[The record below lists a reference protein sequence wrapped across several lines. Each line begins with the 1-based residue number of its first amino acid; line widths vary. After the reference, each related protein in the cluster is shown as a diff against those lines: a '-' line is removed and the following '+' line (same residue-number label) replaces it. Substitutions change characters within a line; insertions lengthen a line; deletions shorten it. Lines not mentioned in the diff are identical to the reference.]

1 LILVRVTGD
10 FLHPTCIEAVDRIAE
25 ACRRSGKQ
33 WGAVTPTTEYAS
45 MLVEKG
51 CTLISPTSEVKLLA
65 SGLAATKE
73 IFSSLW

>member
-1 LILVRVTGD
+1 
-10 FLHPTCIEAVDRIAE
+10 
-25 ACRRSGKQ
+25 
-33 WGAVTPTTEYAS
+33 